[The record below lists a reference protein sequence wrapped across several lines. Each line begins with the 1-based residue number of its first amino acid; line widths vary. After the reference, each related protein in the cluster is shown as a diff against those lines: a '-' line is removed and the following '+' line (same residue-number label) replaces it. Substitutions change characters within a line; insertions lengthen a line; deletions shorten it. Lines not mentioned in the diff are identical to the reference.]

1 MRTILHRLGLSSV
14 RMKKRKFSQ
23 LDYNGRIVEIV
34 SLATE
39 KNPDNFLVYA
49 LINIILIF

>member
-1 MRTILHRLGLSSV
+1 MRTIIYRIGLSSA
-14 RMKKRKFSQ
+14 RSKKWKFSQ
-23 LDYNGRIVEIV
+23 LEYNERIVEIV

-39 KNPDNFLVYA
+39 KNPDNFLAYA